1 MENLPV
7 IRLHSA
13 KETEFEFDVAIQRPS
28 DDSEPAVRLVIEN
41 SKGYNIAI
49 DCESHGNSK
58 WAVTIPALT
67 MLDES
72 RSFHVEVI
80 VDGYFF
86 VPTNGLVEVISP
98 PKVAIK
104 ESFASQK
111 LDKPHVVAT
120 FESKITK
127 KPKLLEYR
135 DMNATDQVKLNQITV
150 RTGSALMKV
159 GKIMESGVDGKNLD
173 TDKLS
178 KLISMVQEG
187 LNTVSAKIFK
197 S

>member
-1 MENLPV
+1 MDNLPV

-28 DDSEPAVRLVIEN
+28 DDSDPAVRLVIEN
-41 SKGYNIAI
+41 NKGYNIAI
-49 DCESHGNSK
+49 DCESHGNNK
-58 WAVTIPALT
+58 WAVTIPALS

-86 VPTNGLVEVISP
+86 VPTNGLVEVVSP

-104 ESFASQK
+104 ENFSAAK
-111 LDKPHVVAT
+111 NDKPQVIAT
-120 FESKITK
+120 FENKLIK

-135 DMNATDQVKLNQITV
+135 NMNETDQVKLNQLTI
-150 RTGSALMKV
+150 RTGSVLSKA
-159 GKIMESGVDGKNLD
+159 GKIMETGFENKNLD
-173 TDKLS
+173 TATLS
-178 KLISMVQEG
+178 KLITMVQEG
-187 LNTVSAKIFK
+187 LSTVSSKIFK
-197 S
+197 